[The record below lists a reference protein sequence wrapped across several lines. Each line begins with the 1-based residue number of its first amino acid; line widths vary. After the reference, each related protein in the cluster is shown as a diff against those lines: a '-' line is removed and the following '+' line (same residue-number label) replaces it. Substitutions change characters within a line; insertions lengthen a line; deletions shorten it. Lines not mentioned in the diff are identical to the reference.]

1 MIFAYKLVQ
10 NKETGTFHIIKA
22 PVNNFNNVIERNS
35 ELVYEHNPNKVNKF
49 NLLDFSYNIHFFYYT
64 QEINFNIFQWGNIQT
79 IRIAAAIL
87 ANEGYNVCGNCVRE
101 LYKNNYVDLD

>member
-35 ELVYEHNPNKVNKF
+35 ELFYEHNPNKVNKF
-49 NLLDFSYNIHFFYYT
+49 NLLDFSYNMRPFIIPC
-64 QEINFNIFQWGNIQT
+64 QLN
-79 IRIAAAIL
+79 
-87 ANEGYNVCGNCVRE
+87 
-101 LYKNNYVDLD
+101 